1 MAKLV
6 TGGMGYIGSEMIR
19 QLVNYGEEVVVF
31 DNVINRYRIE
41 DIEGKVKIVKGAGTP
56 QIWVG
61 LPVRP
66 LRTYDWPQCPYTWPL
81 GSANDRGR
89 D

>member
-56 QIWVG
+56 AN
-61 LPVRP
+61 
-66 LRTYDWPQCPYTWPL
+66 L
-81 GSANDRGR
+81 GWTSGPSATHL
-89 D
+89 